1 LCLPGPKNPDYR
13 IEGILFDCY
22 APKNAKPR
30 NIAAVIEDKIG
41 RGQANSFVIYLK
53 DSIVPVMD
61 LQKQFLDYPINGLNK
76 LIIIC
81 RDDTI
86 VSFP

>member
-1 LCLPGPKNPDYR
+1 LRLPGPKNPDYR

-22 APKNAKPR
+22 APRNAKPR

-41 RGQANSFVIYLK
+41 RGQANSFVINLK
-53 DSIVPVMD
+53 DSTVSIVD
-61 LQKQFLDYPINGLNK
+61 LQKQILDYPINGLNK

-81 RDDTI
+81 SDDTI
-86 VSFP
+86 ISFL